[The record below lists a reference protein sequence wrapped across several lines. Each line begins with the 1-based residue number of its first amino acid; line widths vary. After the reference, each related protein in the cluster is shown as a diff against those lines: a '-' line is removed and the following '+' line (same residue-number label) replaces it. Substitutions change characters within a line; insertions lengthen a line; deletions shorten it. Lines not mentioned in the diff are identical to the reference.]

1 MAKQLF
7 IGFVSLDLCSFSEGR
22 GKILK
27 VLINV
32 KEILQST

>member
-7 IGFVSLDLCSFSEGR
+7 IGFVSLDLCTFSTGH

-27 VLINV
+27 VFINI
-32 KEILQST
+32 KEILRST